1 MFLKVFKYDFISVFK
16 KYIPILIVIAGL
28 SIVVRLMNLIP
39 TENHY
44 LLEIVI
50 VLLNVLFVFSF
61 VIHFVYTM
69 VIVVLRYAKS
79 LFKDQGYLTHTLP
92 VGKHKLLLSQLLVA
106 IVMVLIA
113 ILVTTLCVFIAYF
126 KPNWI
131 QGMKDFINLI
141 FGEIEW
147 TPDLVAAVV
156 LSIVSYIV
164 SSLQSILII
173 YLGIA
178 LGHIHAKNKSLMS
191 VVYCIAINYALGL
204 VLGGINI
211 VFTIALFTDYNA
223 LLITSISESVVL
235 SVAAYFVTIFIMER
249 HLNLE

>member
-1 MFLKVFKYDFISVFK
+1 MFLKVFKYDFLSVIK
-16 KYIPILIVIAGL
+16 KYIPILIVVVGL
-28 SIVVRLMNLIP
+28 SVVVRLLNLIP
-39 TENHY
+39 TLNHE
-44 LLEIVI
+44 LLEII
-50 VLLNVLFVFSF
+50 IILFNVLFCFTF
-61 VIHFVYTM
+61 AIQFVYVM

-106 IVMVLIA
+106 VLMVLISV
-113 ILVTTLCVFIAYF
+113 LVITLCIFIAYF

-131 QGMKDFINLI
+131 QVFKNFIDLI

-147 TPDLVAAVV
+147 TPELTLTVV
-156 LSIVSYIV
+156 LSIIAYIV

-191 VVYCIAINYALGL
+191 VVYCIALNYASGL
-204 VLGGINI
+204 VLGGMNI
-211 VFTIALFTDYNA
+211 IFAFALFTNYNA
-223 LLITSISESVVL
+223 LLIASISEGVVI
-235 SVAAYFVTIFIMER
+235 SVAAYFITIFVMER

>member
-1 MFLKVFKYDFISVFK
+1 MFLKVFKYDFLSVFK
-16 KYIPILIVIAGL
+16 KYIPILIVVASL
-28 SIVVRLMNLIP
+28 SVVVRLMNLIP
-39 TENHY
+39 TDNFV
-44 LLEIVI
+44 LLRVI
-50 VLLNVLFVFSF
+50 IILLNVLFCFAF
-61 VIHFVYTM
+61 VIQFMYVM

-106 IVMVLIA
+106 IVMVMISVLVA
-113 ILVTTLCVFIAYF
+113 IICVFIAYF
-126 KPNWI
+126 VPNWI
-131 QGMKDFINLI
+131 QAIKDFFTLV
-141 FGEIEW
+141 FGELEW
-147 TPDLVAAVV
+147 TPQLTSGVV

-211 VFTIALFTDYNA
+211 ILAITLLTNYNA
-223 LLITSISESVVL
+223 LLIISICESVVL